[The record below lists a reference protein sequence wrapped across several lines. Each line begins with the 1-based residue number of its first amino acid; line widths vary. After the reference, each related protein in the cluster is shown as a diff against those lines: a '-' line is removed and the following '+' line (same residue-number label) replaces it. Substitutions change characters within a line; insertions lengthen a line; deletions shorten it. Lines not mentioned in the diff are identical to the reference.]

1 MKTIFSRSLVLLGLG
16 ASLALTACEKQLDL
30 NPYQSVDAATALDS
44 ETKVGSA
51 VIGLYARLDDPNL
64 YGTNLILVPELLAP
78 ENNVR
83 FRGTFTNFREL
94 FSRTANSQNTT
105 AETIWRTAYMAIN
118 QSNLVLDALPVVAD
132 ADLKKQFEGEARFV
146 RALMYFELVRLYAK
160 QYEPGATN
168 TQPGVPINLSPVKDS
183 EAASAALPRAT
194 VAAVYTQVLAD
205 LTAATTLLPET
216 NGFRASSYTA
226 KALLARVY
234 LQQSNFA
241 AARIQADDVIENSAK
256 SLAPTLQS
264 VFANRNSSETLLEI
278 QQNDQNNAGT
288 ANSGLATLFASIGQ
302 LGRGD
307 VEVLGA
313 LSGAYEDSDARG
325 TDSLTADRTKK
336 LIYVGDGARP
346 GLLRSG
352 KYRAYGQNIPV
363 IRLAEMYLIR
373 SETAFRAG
381 DLPQATADL
390 NAVRGR
396 SGASLLTP
404 TTITL
409 AAILRERQLEL
420 AFEGFRIHDLKRTGT
435 ALSPTIPATFSKLLL
450 PIPQRE
456 ININP
461 TLVQNEGY

>member
-1 MKTIFSRSLVLLGLG
+1 
-16 ASLALTACEKQLDL
+16 
-30 NPYQSVDAATALDS
+30 
-44 ETKVGSA
+44 
-51 VIGLYARLDDPNL
+51 
-64 YGTNLILVPELLAP
+64 
-78 ENNVR
+78 
-83 FRGTFTNFREL
+83 
-94 FSRTANSQNTT
+94 
-105 AETIWRTAYMAIN
+105 
-118 QSNLVLDALPVVAD
+118 
-132 ADLKKQFEGEARFV
+132 
-146 RALMYFELVRLYAK
+146 MYFELVRLYAK
-160 QYEPGATN
+160 QYEPGGAN
-168 TQPGVPINLSPVKDS
+168 TQPGVPINLVPVKDA

-194 VAAVYTQVLAD
+194 VAAVYSQVISD
-205 LTAATTLLPET
+205 LTAAATLLPEA

-234 LQQSNFA
+234 LQQSNFP
-241 AARIQADDVIENSAK
+241 AARAQADDVIESSGK

-264 VFANRNSSETLLEI
+264 VFSNRNSSETLLEI

-313 LSGAYEDSDARG
+313 FSGAYEDSDARG

-336 LIYVGDGARP
+336 LIYVGDGARA
-346 GLLRSG
+346 GLLRTG

-381 DLPQATADL
+381 DLTQATDDL

-404 TTITL
+404 ATVTL

-435 ALSPTIPATFSKLLL
+435 ALSPTIPATFPKLLL
-450 PIPQRE
+450 PSPQRE

-461 TLVQNEGY
+461 ALVQNEGY